1 MNSYERVM
9 NRLKGRAVDR
19 APNFCILMN
28 FAAQYSNVCYKDFC
42 LMPEKMVE
50 ANLRCR
56 EDFATDIVTVMSDP
70 YGEAMDYGMKV
81 DFPNQGSP
89 IVRQT
94 LWQEEPD
101 ATDLPTLTLEQT
113 TRMKARVDTIALYAQ
128 RVKGECP
135 IAGWVEGAVASY
147 CVLRGIGEA
156 MMDFASRES
165 FLHEILDKI
174 TKQAIVYIKAQ
185 VKGGADIIGIGDAA
199 CSLLGPELYQE
210 YGFVYEKR
218 LIDAIHAEG
227 ALAKLHICG
236 NTQPLLNKIALLNAD
251 IFDVDSMVDFSLA
264 ASILRGHSAVSGNLN
279 PVDVLLNGSPASI
292 TREVHRCLAQGNE
305 TSIISGGCETPQA
318 TPPCNLR
325 AVAQALAGGI

>member
-1 MNSYERVM
+1 
-9 NRLKGRAVDR
+9 
-19 APNFCILMN
+19 
-28 FAAQYSNVCYKDFC
+28 
-42 LMPEKMVE
+42 
-50 ANLRCR
+50 
-56 EDFATDIVTVMSDP
+56 MSDP

-81 DFPNQGSP
+81 DFPDQGSP

-185 VKGGADIIGIGDAA
+185 VKGGADIIGVGDAA

-218 LIDAIHAEG
+218 LCCFSKRMR
-227 ALAKLHICG
+227 KLFRKNEKSVLRFC
-236 NTQPLLNKIALLNAD
+236 NKSSKTKRA
-251 IFDVDSMVDFSLA
+251 FTK
-264 ASILRGHSAVSGNLN
+264 
-279 PVDVLLNGSPASI
+279 VLM
-292 TREVHRCLAQGNE
+292 
-305 TSIISGGCETPQA
+305 
-318 TPPCNLR
+318 PCKR
-325 AVAQALAGGI
+325 PF

>member
-1 MNSYERVM
+1 M
-9 NRLKGRAVDR
+9 
-19 APNFCILMN
+19 
-28 FAAQYSNVCYKDFC
+28 
-42 LMPEKMVE
+42 
-50 ANLRCR
+50 
-56 EDFATDIVTVMSDP
+56 
-70 YGEAMDYGMKV
+70 
-81 DFPNQGSP
+81 DFPDQGSP

-185 VKGGADIIGIGDAA
+185 VKGGADIIGVGDAA

-218 LIDAIHAEG
+218 LIDGIHAEG
-227 ALAKLHICG
+227 ALAKLHICVSSSK
-236 NTQPLLNKIALLNAD
+236 NTPER
-251 IFDVDSMVDFSLA
+251 LA
-264 ASILRGHSAVSGNLN
+264 C
-279 PVDVLLNGSPASI
+279 P
-292 TREVHRCLAQGNE
+292 
-305 TSIISGGCETPQA
+305 SIICLPLFLPSADNSHHSIHFSPIFRRTGKMQ
-318 TPPCNLR
+318 
-325 AVAQALAGGI
+325 

>member
-42 LMPEKMVE
+42 LVPEKMVE

-81 DFPNQGSP
+81 DFPDQGSP

-113 TRMKARVDTIALYAQ
+113 TRDESACRYH
-128 RVKGECP
+128 CP
-135 IAGWVEGAVASY
+135 L
-147 CVLRGIGEA
+147 C
-156 MMDFASRES
+156 
-165 FLHEILDKI
+165 
-174 TKQAIVYIKAQ
+174 
-185 VKGGADIIGIGDAA
+185 AA
-199 CSLLGPELYQE
+199 CKGRMPHCGLGGRRSCFLLCVAWHRGSDDGL
-210 YGFVYEKR
+210 
-218 LIDAIHAEG
+218 
-227 ALAKLHICG
+227 C
-236 NTQPLLNKIALLNAD
+236 QPRI
-251 IFDVDSMVDFSLA
+251 V
-264 ASILRGHSAVSGNLN
+264 SA
-279 PVDVLLNGSPASI
+279 
-292 TREVHRCLAQGNE
+292 
-305 TSIISGGCETPQA
+305 
-318 TPPCNLR
+318 
-325 AVAQALAGGI
+325 